1 MRARGVV
8 VRSRPTQFRARFLSK
23 SHRALTGGFLGWVR
37 RHGKSEGLYL
47 RMLRRAFKG
56 KLDDATIQKLLPRFH
71 TDHLNSLL
79 CDDPSNFFLLY
90 GPLNIAFGFERLMGY
105 KKEYTGDAWYGVAAY
120 VKRALEREYRP

>member
-1 MRARGVV
+1 MNDALRNLAIPTIKQLARHARVLSGKV
-8 VRSRPTQFRARFLSK
+8 TQASK
-23 SHRALTGGFLGWVR
+23 EALFATVYESLNDFG
-37 RHGKSEGLYL
+37 
-47 RMLRRAFKG
+47 
-56 KLDDATIQKLLPRFH
+56 DATIQELLPRFH